1 MIDRETRKCD
11 ICGSFIPKGTT
22 YRVAR
27 IAPDKVALLLDIPDS
42 EMMPVWTQEP
52 DGRVRI
58 DICLECHISM
68 GGISSDE
75 AVH

>member
-1 MIDRETRKCD
+1 MIDGDIRKCD
-11 ICGSFIPKGTT
+11 ICGSVIPKGTT

-27 IAPDKVALLLDIPDS
+27 IAPDKVALLLNIPDP
-42 EMMPVWTQEP
+42 EMSPTWTQEP
-52 DGRVRI
+52 GGRVRI

>member
-1 MIDRETRKCD
+1 MIDGYMRKCD
-11 ICGSFIPKGTT
+11 ICGSVIPKGTT
-22 YRVAR
+22 YRVSR
-27 IAPDKVALLLDIPDS
+27 ITPDKAALLLDISDPYI
-42 EMMPVWTQEP
+42 MLTWIQEP

-68 GGISSDE
+68 YKIPAME